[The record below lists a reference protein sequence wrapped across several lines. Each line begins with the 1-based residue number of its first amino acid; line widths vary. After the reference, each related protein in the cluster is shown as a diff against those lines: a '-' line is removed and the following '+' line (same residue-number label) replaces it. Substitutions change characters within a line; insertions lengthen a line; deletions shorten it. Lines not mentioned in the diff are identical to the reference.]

1 MTTDKKKREIDEI
14 NFGKDLEM
22 TAKTM
27 ADINESNW
35 RQSIV
40 RRDVETVKEFKMDEI
55 LRDRLVENNMKAFDR
70 LQILKART

>member
-35 RQSIV
+35 R
-40 RRDVETVKEFKMDEI
+40 
-55 LRDRLVENNMKAFDR
+55 
-70 LQILKART
+70 